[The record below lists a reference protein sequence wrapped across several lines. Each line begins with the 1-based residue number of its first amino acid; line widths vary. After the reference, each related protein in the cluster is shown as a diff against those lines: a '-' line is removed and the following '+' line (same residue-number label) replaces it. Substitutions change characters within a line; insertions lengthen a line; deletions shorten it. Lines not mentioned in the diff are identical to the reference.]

1 MKQTVLIT
9 GAGTGFGLLTAQ
21 TLLRAGYIVCAGIRE
36 PETRNA
42 RRAEELRS
50 YAKEHDGSLEI
61 VDLDIVKEDS
71 CRAAV
76 EMVVAKYDRLDVVI
90 HNAGHLYIGV
100 TEAFTAEQIA
110 ESVNVNAL
118 GAHRLNRAA
127 LPIMRRQGAGTLV
140 YNGSGISRV
149 VGPFMGPYA
158 VGKQAFDAL
167 AEATAYE
174 VNSFGIETVIVMP
187 GAFTEGTSHF
197 ASHVDPEDA
206 ATLAQYARLKADQ
219 EKYDSG
225 LEKLFEGREAPA
237 QSVADEIARV
247 LALPRGKRPFRTE
260 VDFSEWGAGV
270 CNVVAE
276 FQTASLW
283 GRMGLGHLLQPTIK
297 NDLT

>member
-1 MKQTVLIT
+1 M
-9 GAGTGFGLLTAQ
+9 
-21 TLLRAGYIVCAGIRE
+21 
-36 PETRNA
+36 
-42 RRAEELRS
+42 
-50 YAKEHDGSLEI
+50 
-61 VDLDIVKEDS
+61 DLDIVKEDS

-90 HNAGHLYIGV
+90 HNAGHLYIGI

-140 YNGSGISRV
+140 YNGSGIPRV

-174 VNSFGIETVIVMP
+174 VNPFGIETVIVMP

-219 EKYDSG
+219 EKYDWASRSSSKAVKRLRKAWPTRSPASWLCRG
-225 LEKLFEGREAPA
+225 ASALSARRWTSPNGAPA
-237 QSVADEIARV
+237 SVTSSPNFK
-247 LALPRGKRPFRTE
+247 LPRSGAAWVSAICFNLPSRT
-260 VDFSEWGAGV
+260 
-270 CNVVAE
+270 
-276 FQTASLW
+276 
-283 GRMGLGHLLQPTIK
+283 I
-297 NDLT
+297 